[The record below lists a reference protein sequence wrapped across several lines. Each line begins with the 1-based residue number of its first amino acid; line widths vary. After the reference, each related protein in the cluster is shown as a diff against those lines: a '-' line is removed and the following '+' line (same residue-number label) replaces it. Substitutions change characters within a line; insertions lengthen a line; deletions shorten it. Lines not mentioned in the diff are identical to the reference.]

1 MIPLSAAFVTLSIM
15 HVFVAPSDADVE
27 ALKTEVASRGWIV
40 YGARSDNGTW
50 DLFLSRPDGSAKR
63 NITNTADCEEAAPRF
78 SPDGTKMLYRR
89 LEKGTTINHDQ
100 WGFQGR
106 LVIANADGS
115 DPQVGA
121 DGEATW
127 ASWSPDGKQLA
138 CLDKKGI
145 HIIDAGTRKETGEPM
160 KREGVYQQ
168 LFWSPDGNW
177 FCGVANVGGQSW
189 TVVRL
194 DAQTGDMNVVR
205 SYQNCTPDW
214 FPDSQRIIL
223 SSRPANQKIN
233 EGYGFTQLWAVNG
246 AGGGDALLYGEE
258 GFHIYGGAVSPD
270 GKYILFS
277 RSPQDGSGA
286 EKDGGQIC
294 IMRMSDAPSIGGESE
309 ELRQLHPVTKDGPVL
324 PVGQGWE
331 PHWTYAEIGAE

>member
-1 MIPLSAAFVTLSIM
+1 
-15 HVFVAPSDADVE
+15 
-27 ALKTEVASRGWIV
+27 
-40 YGARSDNGTW
+40 
-50 DLFLSRPDGSAKR
+50 
-63 NITNTADCEEAAPRF
+63 
-78 SPDGTKMLYRR
+78 
-89 LEKGTTINHDQ
+89 
-100 WGFQGR
+100 
-106 LVIANADGS
+106 
-115 DPQVGA
+115 
-121 DGEATW
+121 
-127 ASWSPDGKQLA
+127 
-138 CLDKKGI
+138 
-145 HIIDAGTRKETGEPM
+145 M

-294 IMRMSDAPSIGGESE
+294 IMRMSDAPSIGARARSFDSFI
-309 ELRQLHPVTKDGPVL
+309 P
-324 PVGQGWE
+324 
-331 PHWTYAEIGAE
+331 